1 VTSPRYSQP
10 PDPMIGSTL
19 AGKYKII
26 KKLGEGGMGSVYQAQ
41 QQPIERMVAVKVL
54 LGKLAQDEVAVKRFE
69 QEARAVSRM
78 QHPNTV
84 TIFDY
89 GKTEDERLYI
99 VMEYLRGRTLSEA
112 LRQTQGAGLDARRAI
127 HVTRQVAASL
137 HDAHAAGI
145 IHRDLKPDNI
155 FLTEMG
161 GTKDFVKVLD
171 FGVAKMADD
180 GNAGTLTQTG
190 MIFGTPKYMSPE
202 QAEGKPI
209 DFRADIYAI
218 GVVLYEMLVG
228 RPPFLADTPV
238 ALLLKHISEPP
249 APFRRLRPDLQVLP
263 ELEAVTM
270 RALEKSP
277 DRRYLTVSELVADL
291 DRCLALTETSAV
303 RVYEPSG
310 VSLPPSQRVPTE
322 VNPPQG
328 QLGSLTPGDL
338 RPPSA
343 VPSGISFPVQ
353 DIRRLPTEPA
363 ASAAAVAQPVT
374 TGVPGVPNELIA
386 TPHGASGSGGY
397 GGPSTGLTALPNAT
411 ALSTTKPIP
420 IGGAAEPS
428 GAVQAPVAPSRVGLY
443 AGSIAATAAVG
454 AVLLFALPRGDE
466 ARVVSKPLTPSAA
479 PDPVEVS
486 PSASPSV
493 SSGASPATSAAPKA
507 SNGASAP
514 TAPSGPPREAAPHAR
529 ASPPAPAP
537 TGSPKAERVT
547 IRFESAPAGAV
558 VESADGHQLGVTPVA
573 KEYLKSD
580 GVEQVRFL
588 REGYQVRVET
598 FTLRADRTLAVE
610 LEKKADVAPVATPS
624 PVVVPLA
631 RPGEVVKR
639 VPERP
644 KLTPAPTPATID
656 EKVDDLK

>member
-1 VTSPRYSQP
+1 
-10 PDPMIGSTL
+10 MIGSTL

-26 KKLGEGGMGSVYQAQ
+26 KKLGEGGMGSVYQAL

-89 GKTEDERLYI
+89 GKTEDDRLYI

-112 LRQTQGAGLDARRAI
+112 LRQTQGAGLDAKRAI

-238 ALLLKHISEPP
+238 ALLLKHISEAP
-249 APFRRLRPDLQVLP
+249 APFRRLRPDLQVVP

-291 DRCLALTETSAV
+291 DRCLALTETGAV
-303 RVYEPSG
+303 RVYEASG
-310 VSLPPSQRVPTE
+310 ASLPPSQRIPTE

-328 QLGSLTPGDL
+328 QLGALTPGDL

-363 ASAAAVAQPVT
+363 PPAATGAQAFDPSSPFSGPPT
-374 TGVPGVPNELIA
+374 AGVPGAPSGLTA
-386 TPHGASGSGGY
+386 APHGAWGSGGY
-397 GGPSTGLTALPNAT
+397 AGGPSTGLTALPNAT

-420 IGGAAEPS
+420 IGGAPEPS

-443 AGSIAATAAVG
+443 AGGIAVVAAIG
-454 AVLLFALPRGDE
+454 AVVLFALPRGDE

-479 PDPVEVS
+479 PDPDHVAASPTPAPAVS
-486 PSASPSV
+486 PSAAPIETAAPAASPGSTGANAASNAARGPSARPSPS
-493 SSGASPATSAAPKA
+493 
-507 SNGASAP
+507 
-514 TAPSGPPREAAPHAR
+514 
-529 ASPPAPAP
+529 APAAA
-537 TGSPKAERVT
+537 PKAERVT
-547 IRFESAPAGAV
+547 IRFESAPAGAI

-588 REGYQVRVET
+588 RDGYQARVET
-598 FTLRADRTLAVE
+598 FTLRADRTLSVE
-610 LEKKADVAPVATPS
+610 LEKKAE
-624 PVVVPLA
+624 VVPVPTVSPLVPA
-631 RPGEVVKR
+631 GRPSEVVKR
-639 VPERP
+639 IPDRP
-644 KLTPAPTPATID
+644 RLTPAPTPSTID